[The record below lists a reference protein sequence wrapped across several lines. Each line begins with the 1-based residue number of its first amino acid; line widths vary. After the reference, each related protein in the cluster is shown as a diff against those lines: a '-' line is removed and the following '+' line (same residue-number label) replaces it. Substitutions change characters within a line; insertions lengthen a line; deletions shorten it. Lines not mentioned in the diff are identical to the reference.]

1 MAGGYDGE
9 IRIKTKIDNADMSSQ
24 FMQLEN
30 RMEKSAANVDN
41 LQSKFD
47 TFTDK
52 IKSSQ
57 NKTVEL
63 QAKLEKLAAIRV
75 PTDEYKKIS
84 EQMEQARQKMAAANE
99 ELNQMRELGFKDENL
114 QSYIKN
120 LDNAS
125 KKAWDLAAAKTK
137 LELANGAF
145 VDQTNTEEYQKILD
159 KLNEQK
165 QKTNELEDAQSKVK
179 EEIDAEIAEQNRLN
193 SIFQSATVTN
203 QRLVDLLKEEKDVES
218 QIADMKNAGL
228 TSGYDKYDE
237 AEGKLSKIREEI
249 KKINSEQKKV
259 GSGAKQIENVGK
271 AAKKSAGM
279 MSSLLSRLKGITL
292 SLLIFN
298 WITKAF
304 NGMVDSFKTGIQNMA
319 RYSGSFNERMSTLK
333 SSVETMKNA
342 LGTLAAPIVS
352 MVTPALATL
361 CDWLTKAINAMNQ
374 FIALLSGQSTWT
386 RAKQQQVDYAK
397 SLEKTSGVAKK
408 AAGALA
414 AFDDLNVLQ
423 IDSDSGG
430 GGADSVAGMHE
441 EVQVSDKMASKMEK
455 LRNLVSQIK
464 EEIGVGWKSAFEKL
478 GIDGQIQ
485 NIRDNIAS
493 IKRSFIDIFS
503 ADSVKEA
510 AGNFAIT
517 FAFGLGT
524 IAASFVSIGATIA
537 QNLTGGI
544 KKYLDDNKED
554 IKDHLVQMF
563 DIGADIMLLAASAA
577 TAFALIFFTFGSN
590 SGQVLTANL
599 IQMFS
604 DAFLSVSS
612 IAAQFADDILH
623 LLLDP
628 FVNNQEDISVAVQGI
643 IDVLALFSGTVADIV
658 GQVGD
663 GFNSLYSNYISPFID
678 SFATDISDLLGAF
691 LDFWNGSMQPV
702 LMEWAAMFDDTYQSH
717 LLPMIDAFMELLGV
731 LIEYIQLF
739 WENYLKAPLQWI
751 IANVLPLL
759 KPILSE
765 LGKQV
770 KFAADVIADIIT
782 TLLKVIKGV
791 FAIIGDLIRG
801 DWKQMWAD
809 AKQIFKDIVN
819 GILSIVETMANG
831 VIDAINGMIRALN
844 SIHVDIP
851 DWVPG
856 LGGKSFSINLEE
868 IGKVSITR
876 LATGGITAG
885 ATLAEIGEAGREA
898 VLPLEQNTGWMDTL
912 AEKIA
917 ERMPETGGTVDASL
931 ILDGETCGRLFLP
944 YLQSE
949 EVRLGIAEG

>member
-9 IRIKTKIDNADMSSQ
+9 IRIKTKIENADMSSQ
-24 FMQLEN
+24 LMQLEN
-30 RMEKSAANVDN
+30 RMEKTARKAQQLEAAMREMENR
-41 LQSKFD
+41 
-47 TFTDK
+47 K
-52 IKSSQ
+52 I
-57 NKTVEL
+57 
-63 QAKLEKLAAIRV
+63 
-75 PTDEYKKIS
+75 PTDEYKEVQDQIQKAQDRLS
-84 EQMEQARQKMAAANE
+84 GLNDRMEKF
-99 ELNQMRELGFKDENL
+99 LELGGKKSSSTFKNMQYDMADLENTIAYAKGELEAMEEDGTAFKDV
-114 QSYIKN
+114 
-120 LDNAS
+120 
-125 KKAWDLAAAKTK
+125 KA
-137 LELANGAF
+137 
-145 VDQTNTEEYQKILD
+145 TEEY
-159 KLNEQK
+159 
-165 QKTNELEDAQSKVK
+165 
-179 EEIDAEIAEQNRLN
+179 R
-193 SIFQSATVTN
+193 
-203 QRLVDLLKEEKDVES
+203 
-218 QIADMKNAGL
+218 
-228 TSGYDKYDE
+228 
-237 AEGKLSKIREEI
+237 KLSDRLGDTNREMAILSKKHDEI
-249 KKINSEQKKV
+249 IDKQKKV
-259 GSGAKQIENVGK
+259 GSGAKQIEKVGK
-271 AAKKSAGM
+271 SAKKSAGL
-279 MSSLLSRLKGITL
+279 MSTLLSRLKGIAL

-304 NGMVDSFKTGIQNMA
+304 NGMVDSFKTGIQNMSK
-319 RYSGSFNERMSTLK
+319 YSSSFNERMSSLK
-333 SSVETMKNA
+333 SSIATLNAA

-352 MVTPALATL
+352 MVTPALARL

-430 GGADSVAGMHE
+430 NSDSVAGMYE
-441 EVQVSDKMASKMEK
+441 EVQVSDKMASKLGK
-455 LRNLVSQIK
+455 IRDLVNQIK
-464 EEIGVGWKSAFEKL
+464 EEIGIGWKNAFEKL
-478 GIDGQIQ
+478 GIDGQVQ
-485 NIRDNIAS
+485 NIHENLAS
-493 IKRSFIDIFS
+493 IKSSFIDIFS
-503 ADSVKEA
+503 ADSVAEA
-510 AGNFAIT
+510 AGNFVIT
-517 FAFGLGT
+517 FATSLGT

-537 QNLTGGI
+537 QNLIGGI
-544 KKYLDDNKED
+544 KTYLDDNKED

-563 DIGADIMLLAASAA
+563 DIGADILLLAATAA
-577 TAFALIFFTFGSN
+577 AAFALIFSTFGSD
-590 SGQVLTANL
+590 SGQLLTANL

-612 IAAQFADDILH
+612 IAAQFEDDILH

-628 FVNNQEDISVAVQGI
+628 FVNNQDDIATAVQGI
-643 IDVLALFSGTVADIV
+643 IDVLALFSGTVSDIV

-678 SFATDISDLLGAF
+678 SFTTDISDLLGTF
-691 LDFWNGSMQPV
+691 LDFWNDSMQPV

-717 LLPMIDAFMELLGV
+717 LKPMIDAFMELLGV

-751 IANVLPLL
+751 IANVLPIL

-770 KFAADVIADIIT
+770 KFAADIIADIIT

-819 GILSIVETMANG
+819 GILSIAETMMNG

-851 DWVPG
+851 DWVPV
-856 LGGKSFSINLEE
+856 LGGKSFSINLQE
-868 IGKVSITR
+868 IGKIPIHR
-876 LATGGITAG
+876 LANGGITTG

-917 ERMPETGGTVDASL
+917 ERMPETGGSIDASL

-944 YLQSE
+944 YLQNE

>member
-9 IRIKTKIDNADMSSQ
+9 IRIKTKIENADMSSQ
-24 FMQLEN
+24 LMQLEN
-30 RMEKSAANVDN
+30 RMEKTARKAQQLEAAMREMENR
-41 LQSKFD
+41 
-47 TFTDK
+47 K
-52 IKSSQ
+52 I
-57 NKTVEL
+57 
-63 QAKLEKLAAIRV
+63 
-75 PTDEYKKIS
+75 PTDEYKEVQTQIQKAQDKLS
-84 EQMEQARQKMAAANE
+84 GLNDRMEKF
-99 ELNQMRELGFKDENL
+99 LELGGKKSSSTFKNMQYDMADLENTIAYAKGELEAMEEDGTAFKDV
-114 QSYIKN
+114 
-120 LDNAS
+120 
-125 KKAWDLAAAKTK
+125 KA
-137 LELANGAF
+137 
-145 VDQTNTEEYQKILD
+145 TEEY
-159 KLNEQK
+159 
-165 QKTNELEDAQSKVK
+165 
-179 EEIDAEIAEQNRLN
+179 R
-193 SIFQSATVTN
+193 
-203 QRLVDLLKEEKDVES
+203 
-218 QIADMKNAGL
+218 
-228 TSGYDKYDE
+228 
-237 AEGKLSKIREEI
+237 KLSDQLGDTNREMAILSKKHDEI
-249 KKINSEQKKV
+249 IDKQKKV
-259 GSGAKQIENVGK
+259 GSGAKQIEKVGK
-271 AAKKSAGM
+271 SAKKSAGF
-279 MSSLLSRLKGITL
+279 MSTLLSRLKGIAL

-304 NGMVDSFKTGIQNMA
+304 NGMVDSFKTGIQNMSK
-319 RYSGSFNERMSTLK
+319 YSSSFNERMSSLK
-333 SSVETMKNA
+333 SSIATLNVA

-352 MVTPALATL
+352 IVTPALTRL

-423 IDSDSGG
+423 KNDSGG
-430 GGADSVAGMHE
+430 SGSSTAGMYE

-898 VLPLEQNTGWMDTL
+898 VLPLEQNTGWMGTL

>member
-24 FMQLEN
+24 LMQLEN
-30 RMEKSAANVDN
+30 RMEKTARKAQQLEAALREMEN
-41 LQSKFD
+41 Q
-47 TFTDK
+47 K
-52 IKSSQ
+52 I
-57 NKTVEL
+57 
-63 QAKLEKLAAIRV
+63 
-75 PTDEYKKIS
+75 PTDEYKEVQDQIQKAQDKLS
-84 EQMEQARQKMAAANE
+84 GLNDRMEKF
-99 ELNQMRELGFKDENL
+99 LELGGKKSSSTFKNMQYDMADLENTIAYARGELEAMEEDGTAFKDV
-114 QSYIKN
+114 
-120 LDNAS
+120 
-125 KKAWDLAAAKTK
+125 KA
-137 LELANGAF
+137 
-145 VDQTNTEEYQKILD
+145 TEEYK
-159 KLNEQK
+159 KLSAQLRDTNNEMK
-165 QKTNELEDAQSKVK
+165 VLSKRHD
-179 EEIDAEIAEQNRLN
+179 EIMNKASKMA
-193 SIFQSATVTN
+193 
-203 QRLVDLLKEEKDVES
+203 KK
-218 QIADMKNAGL
+218 
-228 TSGYDKYDE
+228 TSG
-237 AEGKLSKIREEI
+237 LFST
-249 KKINSEQKKV
+249 
-259 GSGAKQIENVGK
+259 
-271 AAKKSAGM
+271 
-279 MSSLLSRLKGITL
+279 LLSRLKGIAL

-319 RYSGSFNERMSTLK
+319 RYSGSFNEKMSALK

-352 MVTPALATL
+352 MVTPALARL

-374 FIALLSGQSTWT
+374 FIALLNGQSTWT

-430 GGADSVAGMHE
+430 GSADSVAGMYE

-455 LRNLVSQIK
+455 LRDLVSQIK
-464 EEIGVGWKSAFEKL
+464 EEIGVGWKNAFEKL

-485 NIRDNIAS
+485 NIRDNITS
-493 IKRSFIDIFS
+493 IKSSFIDIFS

-563 DIGADIMLLAASAA
+563 DIGADILLLAATAA
-577 TAFALIFFTFGSN
+577 AAFALIFSTFGSD
-590 SGQVLTANL
+590 SGQLLTANL

-623 LLLDP
+623 LLLNP
-628 FVNNQEDISVAVQGI
+628 FVNNQDDIATAVQGI
-643 IDVLALFSGTVADIV
+643 IDVLALFSGTVSDIV

-678 SFATDISDLLGAF
+678 SFTSDISDLLGVF
-691 LDFWNGSMQPV
+691 LDFWNDSMQPV

-751 IANVLPLL
+751 VANLLPIL
-759 KPILSE
+759 KPILEILMS
-765 LGKQV
+765 QV
-770 KFAADVIADIIT
+770 KMAADIIADIIT
-782 TLLKVIKGV
+782 TLLNVIKGV
-791 FAIIGDLIRG
+791 FAILGDLVNG
-801 DWKQMWAD
+801 DWKKLWKD
-809 AKQIFKDIVN
+809 AWQIVKDIVN
-819 GILSIVETMANG
+819 GILSIVESMTNG
-831 VIDAINGMIRALN
+831 IVDAINALIRFYN
-844 SIHVDIP
+844 SLHFELP
-851 DWVPG
+851 DW
-856 LGGKSFSINLEE
+856 LGGKSWGPHNMPEAPR
-868 IGKVSITR
+868 VSIPR
-876 LATGGITAG
+876 LATGGITTG

-912 AEKIA
+912 ADKIA
-917 ERMPETGGTVDASL
+917 DRMPTSGGTVDASL

-944 YLQSE
+944 YIQNE

>member
-9 IRIKTKIDNADMSSQ
+9 IRIKTKIENADMSSQ
-24 FMQLEN
+24 LMQLEN
-30 RMEKSAANVDN
+30 RMEKTARKA
-41 LQSKFD
+41 Q
-47 TFTDK
+47 
-52 IKSSQ
+52 Q
-57 NKTVEL
+57 
-63 QAKLEKLAAIRV
+63 LEDA
-75 PTDEYKKIS
+75 
-84 EQMEQARQKMAAANE
+84 
-99 ELNQMRELGFKDENL
+99 MREMESRK
-114 QSYIKN
+114 IP
-120 LDNAS
+120 
-125 KKAWDLAAAKTK
+125 
-137 LELANGAF
+137 
-145 VDQTNTEEYQKILD
+145 TEEYKEVQTQIQKAQD
-159 KLNEQK
+159 KLSGLNDRMEKFLELGGKKSSTTFKNMQYDMANLENTIAYAK
-165 QKTNELEDAQSKVK
+165 GELEAM
-179 EEIDAEIAEQNRLN
+179 EEDGTA
-193 SIFQSATVTN
+193 F
-203 QRLVDLLKEEKDVES
+203 KDVKATEE
-218 QIADMKNAGL
+218 
-228 TSGYDKYDE
+228 YR
-237 AEGKLSKIREEI
+237 KLSDQLGDTNREMAILSKKHDEI
-249 KKINSEQKKV
+249 IDKQKKV
-259 GSGAKQIENVGK
+259 GSGAKQIEKVGK
-271 AAKKSAGM
+271 SAKKSAGL
-279 MSSLLSRLKGITL
+279 MSTLLSRLKGIAL

-304 NGMVDSFKTGIQNMA
+304 NAMVESFKTGIQNMA
-319 RYSGSFNERMSTLK
+319 KYSGSFNERMSSLK
-333 SSVETMKNA
+333 SSIATLNAA

-352 MVTPALATL
+352 MVTPALARM
-361 CDWLTKAINAMNQ
+361 CDWLTKAINTMNQ

-423 IDSDSGG
+423 KNDSGG
-430 GGADSVAGMHE
+430 SGSSTAGMYE
-441 EVQVSDKMASKMEK
+441 EVQVSDKMVSKLGK
-455 LRNLVSQIK
+455 VKDLAKRIK
-464 EEIGVGWKSAFEKL
+464 EEFSVGWKKAFEKL
-478 GIDGQIQ
+478 GIDGQVQ
-485 NIRDNIAS
+485 NIRSNLAS
-493 IKRSFIDIFS
+493 IKDSFIDIFS
-503 ADSVKEA
+503 ADSVKNA
-510 AGNFAIT
+510 AGNFAVT
-517 FAFGLGT
+517 FVTSLGT

-544 KKYLDDNKED
+544 KKYLDDNKDD
-554 IKDHLVQMF
+554 IKRHLTQMF
-563 DIGADIMLLAASAA
+563 DIGADILLLAASAA
-577 TAFALIFFTFGSN
+577 AAFALIFSAFGSD
-590 SGQVLTANL
+590 SGQQLTANL

-612 IAAQFADDILH
+612 IATQFADDILH

-628 FVNNQEDISVAVQGI
+628 FVNNQDDIATAVQDI
-643 IDVLALFSGTVADIV
+643 IDVLALFSGTVSDIV

-663 GFNSLYSNYISPFID
+663 GFNSLYFNYISPFID
-678 SFATDISDLLGAF
+678 SFTTDISDLLGVF
-691 LDFWNGSMQPV
+691 LDFWNDSMQPV

-717 LLPMIDAFMELLGV
+717 LKPMIDAFMELLGV

-751 IANVLPLL
+751 VSNVLPLL
-759 KPILSE
+759 MPVLSM

-770 KFAADVIADIIT
+770 KFAADIIADIIT
-782 TLLKVIKGV
+782 TLLRVIKGV

-856 LGGKSFSINLEE
+856 LGGKSFSINLSE
-868 IGKVSITR
+868 IGRVSIPR
-876 LATGGITAG
+876 LASGGITTG

-898 VLPLEQNTGWMDTL
+898 VLPLEKNTGWMDAL

-917 ERMPETGGTVDASL
+917 DRMPETGGSIDASL

-944 YLQSE
+944 HIQNE